1 MAWTYSTN
9 YMGPAGLWWYE
20 ENNIPYMEVTTYSK
34 IFDEETTVKV
44 YEQYAGG
51 RIDCRCDDESD
62 PDYSHYGDE
71 LGVPILPASEWN
83 KLSDWCDNLVTDSLL
98 TWEEL
103 AKRYE
108 EDTGEKLHPF
118 CEESVDV

>member
-20 ENNIPYMEVTTYSK
+20 KNAIPYMEVTTYSELFK
-34 IFDEETTVKV
+34 KEITVKV

-62 PDYSHYGDE
+62 PDYSRYGDE

-83 KLSDWCDNLVTDSLL
+83 ALSNWCDKLTTDTLL
-98 TWEEL
+98 TEEEL
-103 AKRYE
+103 FKRFE
-108 EDTGEKLHPF
+108 EETGEKLHPF
-118 CEESVDV
+118 YEESVGI

>member
-20 ENNIPYMEVTTYSK
+20 KNAVPYIEVTSYSELFK
-34 IFDEETTVKV
+34 KEITRKV

-51 RIDCRCDDESD
+51 IRRWCNDESD
-62 PDYSHYGDE
+62 PDYSRYGDE
-71 LGVPILPASEWN
+71 LEVPILPASEWS
-83 KLSDWCDNLVTDSLL
+83 KLSVWCDNLVTDSLL

-108 EDTGEKLHPF
+108 EETGEKLHPF
-118 CEESVDV
+118 YEESVGI